1 MRATTE
7 LFTINGQ
14 GILVPD
20 ADVTVTTSEVLADS
34 ARDRSGTLHRTLL
47 RRVTGW
53 EFSYE
58 TLTDAERQYML
69 GLLDKQ
75 TFNFGHPGHLDATQ
89 KELSTCYCK
98 GSAMDYHDAAKGQW
112 RNFHFRVEEV

>member
-20 ADVTVTTSEVLADS
+20 ADVTVTTAEVLADS

-47 RRVTGW
+47 RRVTTW

-69 GLLDKQ
+69 ELLDRHSFQ
-75 TFNFGHPGHLDATQ
+75 FGHPGKLDAAQREVT
-89 KELSTCYCK
+89 TCFCK
-98 GSAMDYHDAAKGQW
+98 GSAMDYHDASKGQW
-112 RNFHFRVEEV
+112 RNFRFRVEEV